1 MIFRKYGRTEVEV
14 SAIGFGGMRF
24 NDQEDADQCAG
35 LVKAAYDAGINYF
48 DTAPG
53 YGKSE
58 ELFGVAFKE
67 MLRTRDERP
76 FYVSTKTD
84 KPDPEAIRKDFETS
98 LERMGLDYIDFHH
111 MWYILKPAVYEE
123 RKAKGAL
130 KEFEKLLDEGLV
142 RHLCVSTHM
151 EGSDIRRMLD
161 DYPFEGV
168 LLGYSVANCAYRG
181 EGIQAASEK
190 DMGVVVM
197 NPLNGG
203 FIPQH
208 AELFEYAK
216 SREDE
221 TVVEAALRFLLD
233 DERITIALV
242 GLSTEEQ
249 LKEAVSAVDG
259 YQALDPEFVAGLKDD
274 KKERLN
280 KVCTSCCYCDSCP
293 EEINV
298 PGMMETYN
306 SFMFHRK
313 AERALGWLKANWDVD
328 IDTHGPDKCVECGR
342 CEELCTQKL
351 PIMERLKDLDAAI
364 KEHQAKSG

>member
-1 MIFRKYGRTEVEV
+1 MIYREYGKTGVEV

-24 NDQEDADQCAG
+24 LDDDDVDQCAS
-35 LVKAAYDAGINYF
+35 LVKASYDAGINYF

-67 MLRTRDERP
+67 MLKTRDEKP
-76 FYVSTKTD
+76 FYVSTKSN
-84 KPDPEAIRKDFETS
+84 KPDPAAIRKDFETS
-98 LERMGLDYIDFHH
+98 LERMGLDYVDFYH
-111 MWYILKPAVYEE
+111 MWYILKPEVYEE

-130 KEFEKLLDEGLV
+130 KEFEKLLDEGLIK
-142 RHLCVSTHM
+142 HFCVSTHM
-151 EGSDIRRMLD
+151 EGSNIRKMLD

-181 EGIQAASEK
+181 EGIQAASQK
-190 DMGVVVM
+190 NMGVVVM

-203 FIPQH
+203 FIPKHPDQ
-208 AELFEYAK
+208 FEYAK
-216 SREDE
+216 SRDNE

-249 LKEAVSAVDG
+249 LREAVSAVDG
-259 YQALDPEFVAGLKDD
+259 YRPLDPEFVAELKDE
-274 KKERLN
+274 KKERFNEL
-280 KVCTSCCYCDSCP
+280 CTSCCYCDSCP
-293 EEINV
+293 QEINI
-298 PGMMETYN
+298 PGMMECYN
-306 SFMFHRK
+306 FYMFDKKIKRV
-313 AERALGWLKANWDVD
+313 LTWLKANWDVD
-328 IDTHGPDKCVECGR
+328 VATHGPDKCVECGQ

-351 PIMERLKDLDAAI
+351 PIIERLKELDAAI
-364 KEHQAKSG
+364 KAHQPESG